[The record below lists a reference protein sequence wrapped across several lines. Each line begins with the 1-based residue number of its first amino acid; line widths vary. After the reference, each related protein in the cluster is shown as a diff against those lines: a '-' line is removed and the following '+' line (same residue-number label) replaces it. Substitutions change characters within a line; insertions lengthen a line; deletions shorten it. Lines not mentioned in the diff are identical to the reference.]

1 MFASLSLSDAELQ
14 GKHCLK
20 IVTQT
25 YTKKQTNKHIYI
37 QKHLLKKH
45 TVHIGTSIQ
54 SLFAFYVKDHG
65 FSPSPIKIDF
75 KIGIWWVSN
84 KLTALRE
91 KSYNK
96 TINYSLWCQ

>member
-1 MFASLSLSDAELQ
+1 MTANMFASLSDAELQ

-20 IVTQT
+20 IVTAQ
-25 YTKKQTNKHIYI
+25 KQTNKHIYI